1 MWIMPTLKYDF
12 VWDFTMS
19 PEQDTVA
26 TILNKHMNNKHITEE
41 QVKYILEVLSEN
53 PKILVDIQFTPE
65 NLMKLI
71 EKNHSLA
78 TEIFLKISKSEIF
91 QE

>member
-1 MWIMPTLKYDF
+1 
-12 VWDFTMS
+12 
-19 PEQDTVA
+19 
-26 TILNKHMNNKHITEE
+26 MNNKHITEE
-41 QVKYILEVLSEN
+41 QVKYILEVLSDN

-71 EKNHSLA
+71 EKNHNLA